1 VIALGI
7 VGEIGSGK
15 TYVSKVFKHYGY
27 NVFDADKVVHNIYK
41 KNAFINQ
48 KISRIFKLKSK
59 RVNLK
64 DLVNV
69 IIKNPSNIF
78 KLNRIIHPEVTEVK
92 KKLLDFIRKNKK
104 EKLII
109 LDIPL
114 LLETNFKYFADIVVF
129 VDTADKILS
138 NLRKKRKINIKL
150 INVLKKYHFNK
161 EKKKTLSDF
170 IIKNTNLSF
179 LKSQTRSI
187 LNKILLHD

>member
-15 TYVSKVFKHYGY
+15 TYISKVFKHYGY
-27 NVFDADKVVHNIYK
+27 NVFNADKVVHNIYK
-41 KNAFINQ
+41 KNKFINQ
-48 KISRIFKLKSK
+48 KISKIFKLNSK

-64 DLVNV
+64 DLANV
-69 IIKNPSNIF
+69 IIKNPSKLV
-78 KLNRIIHPEVTEVK
+78 KLNKIIHLEVK
-92 KKLLDFIRKNKK
+92 KKLLEFIKKNKK
-104 EKLII
+104 EKLIV

-138 NLRKKRKINIKL
+138 KFRKKRKINLKL

-161 EKKKTLSDF
+161 EKKKALSDF

-179 LKSQTRSI
+179 LKSQTRTI
-187 LNKILLHD
+187 LNKIILHD

>member
-41 KNAFINQ
+41 KNEFINQ

-64 DLVNV
+64 DLANV
-69 IIKNPSNIF
+69 IIKNPSKLS
-78 KLNRIIHPEVTEVK
+78 KLNRIIHPEVK
-92 KKLLDFIRKNKK
+92 KNLLYFIRKNKK
-104 EKLII
+104 EKLIV

-138 NLRKKRKINIKL
+138 KFRKKRKINIKL

-161 EKKKTLSDF
+161 EKKKVLSDF

-179 LKSQTRSI
+179 LKSQTRAI
-187 LNKILLHD
+187 LNKIILHD

>member
-15 TYVSKVFKHYGY
+15 TYISKVFKHYGY
-27 NVFDADKVVHNIYK
+27 NVFDADKIVHSIYK
-41 KNAFINQ
+41 KNKFINQ
-48 KISRIFKLKSK
+48 KISKIFKLSTE

-64 DLVNV
+64 DLANV
-69 IIKNPSNIF
+69 ILKNSSKLV
-78 KLNRIIHPEVTEVK
+78 KLNKIIHPEVK
-92 KKLLDFIRKNKK
+92 KNLVDFIRKNKK

-129 VDTADKILS
+129 VDTADKML
-138 NLRKKRKINIKL
+138 LKFRKKRKINIKL

-161 EKKKTLSDF
+161 EKKKALSDF
-170 IIKNTNLSF
+170 VIKNTNLSF
-179 LKSQTRSI
+179 IKSQTRTI
-187 LNKILLHD
+187 LNKVILHD

>member
-15 TYVSKVFKHYGY
+15 TYISKVFKHYGY
-27 NVFDADKVVHNIYK
+27 NVFNADKVVHNIYK
-41 KNAFINQ
+41 KNKFINQ
-48 KISRIFKLKSK
+48 KISKIFKLNSK

-64 DLVNV
+64 DLANV
-69 IIKNPSNIF
+69 IIKNPSKLV
-78 KLNRIIHPEVTEVK
+78 KLNKIIHLEVK
-92 KKLLDFIRKNKK
+92 KKLLEFIKKNKK
-104 EKLII
+104 EKLIV

-138 NLRKKRKINIKL
+138 KFRKKRKINLKL
-150 INVLKKYHFNK
+150 INVFKKYHFNK
-161 EKKKTLSDF
+161 QKKKALSDF

-179 LKSQTRSI
+179 LKSQTRTI
-187 LNKILLHD
+187 LNKIILHD

>member
-41 KNAFINQ
+41 KNKFINQ
-48 KISRIFKLKSK
+48 KISKTFKLNSNK
-59 RVNLK
+59 VNLK
-64 DLVNV
+64 DLANV
-69 IIKNPSNIF
+69 IIKNPSKLV
-78 KLNRIIHPEVTEVK
+78 KLNKIIHPEVK
-92 KKLLDFIRKNKK
+92 KKLLEFIKKNKK
-104 EKLII
+104 EKLIV

-129 VDTADKILS
+129 IDTADKILS
-138 NLRKKRKINIKL
+138 KFRKKRKINVKL

-161 EKKKTLSDF
+161 EKKKALSDF
-170 IIKNTNLSF
+170 VIKNTDLSF
-179 LKSQTRSI
+179 LKSQTRAI
-187 LNKILLHD
+187 LNKIILHD

>member
-15 TYVSKVFKHYGY
+15 TYISKVFKHYGY
-27 NVFDADKVVHNIYK
+27 NVFNADKVVHNIYK
-41 KNAFINQ
+41 KNKFINQ
-48 KISRIFKLKSK
+48 KISKIFKLNSK

-64 DLVNV
+64 DLANV
-69 IIKNPSNIF
+69 IIKNPSKLV
-78 KLNRIIHPEVTEVK
+78 KLNKIIHLEVK
-92 KKLLDFIRKNKK
+92 KKLLEFIKKNKK
-104 EKLII
+104 EKLIV

-138 NLRKKRKINIKL
+138 KFRKKRKINLKL

-161 EKKKTLSDF
+161 EKKKALSDF
-170 IIKNTNLSF
+170 VIKNTNLSF
-179 LKSQTRSI
+179 LKSQTRAI
-187 LNKILLHD
+187 LNKIILYD

>member
-15 TYVSKVFKHYGY
+15 TYISKVFKHYGY
-27 NVFDADKVVHNIYK
+27 NVFDADKVVHSIYK
-41 KNAFINQ
+41 KNKFINQ
-48 KISRIFKLKSK
+48 KICKILKLNSK

-64 DLVNV
+64 DLANV
-69 IIKNPSNIF
+69 IIKNPSKLV
-78 KLNRIIHPEVTEVK
+78 KLNKIIHPEVK

-104 EKLII
+104 EKLIV

-138 NLRKKRKINIKL
+138 KFRKIRKINKKL
-150 INVLKKYHFNK
+150 INVLQKNHFNK
-161 EKKKTLSDF
+161 EKKKALSDF
-170 IIKNTNLSF
+170 VIKNTHLSF
-179 LKSQTRSI
+179 LKSQTKTI
-187 LNKILLHD
+187 LNKIILHD

>member
-41 KNAFINQ
+41 KNTFINQ
-48 KISRIFKLKSK
+48 KISKIFKLKSK

-64 DLVNV
+64 DLANE
-69 IIKNPSNIF
+69 IIKNPSKLS
-78 KLNRIIHPEVTEVK
+78 KLNRIIHPEVK
-92 KKLLDFIRKNKK
+92 KNLLDFIKKNKK
-104 EKLII
+104 EKLIV

-114 LLETNFKYFADIVVF
+114 LLETNFKYFVDIVVF

-138 NLRKKRKINIKL
+138 KFRNKRKINIKL
-150 INVLKKYHFNK
+150 INVLKQYHFNK
-161 EKKKTLSDF
+161 ENKKASSDF

-179 LKSQTRSI
+179 LKSQTKTI
-187 LNKILLHD
+187 LNKIILHD

>member
-15 TYVSKVFKHYGY
+15 TYISKVFKNNGY
-27 NVFDADKVVHNIYK
+27 NVFDADEEVHNIYK
-41 KNAFINQ
+41 KNRFINQ
-48 KISRIFKLKSK
+48 KISKIFKLSSK

-64 DLVNV
+64 DLANV
-69 IIKNPSNIF
+69 IIKNPSKLV
-78 KLNRIIHPEVTEVK
+78 KLNKIIHPEVK
-92 KKLLDFIRKNKK
+92 KNLLDFIKKNKK

-138 NLRKKRKINIKL
+138 KFRKKRKINIKL
-150 INVLKKYHFNK
+150 INVFKKYHFNK
-161 EKKKTLSDF
+161 KRKKTLSDF
-170 IIKNTNLSF
+170 VIKNTNLSS
-179 LKSQTRSI
+179 LKSQIRTI
-187 LNKILLHD
+187 LNKIILHD

>member
-15 TYVSKVFKHYGY
+15 TYVSKVFKNYGY

-41 KNAFINQ
+41 KNKFINQ

-64 DLVNV
+64 DLANV
-69 IIKNPSNIF
+69 IIKNPSKLV
-78 KLNRIIHPEVTEVK
+78 KLNKIIHPEVK
-92 KKLLDFIRKNKK
+92 KNLLYFIRKNKK
-104 EKLII
+104 EKLIV

-138 NLRKKRKINIKL
+138 KFRNKRKINIKL

-161 EKKKTLSDF
+161 EKKKVLSDF

-179 LKSQTRSI
+179 LKSQTRAI
-187 LNKILLHD
+187 LNKIILHD

>member
-41 KNAFINQ
+41 KNEFINQ

-64 DLVNV
+64 DLANV
-69 IIKNPSNIF
+69 IIKNPSKLS
-78 KLNRIIHPEVTEVK
+78 KLNGIIHPEVK
-92 KKLLDFIRKNKK
+92 KNLLYFIRKNKK
-104 EKLII
+104 EKLIV

-138 NLRKKRKINIKL
+138 KFRNKRKINIKL

-161 EKKKTLSDF
+161 EKKKVLSDF
-170 IIKNTNLSF
+170 IIKNRNLSL
-179 LKSQTRSI
+179 LKSQTRAI
-187 LNKILLHD
+187 LNKIILHD

>member
-15 TYVSKVFKHYGY
+15 TYVSKVFKNYGY

-41 KNAFINQ
+41 KNKFINQ

-64 DLVNV
+64 DLANV
-69 IIKNPSNIF
+69 IIKNPSKLV
-78 KLNRIIHPEVTEVK
+78 KLNKIIHPEVK
-92 KKLLDFIRKNKK
+92 KNLLYFIRKNKK
-104 EKLII
+104 EKLIV

-138 NLRKKRKINIKL
+138 KFRKKRKINLKL

-161 EKKKTLSDF
+161 EKKKALSDF
-170 IIKNTNLSF
+170 VIKNTNLSF
-179 LKSQTRSI
+179 LKSQTRAI
-187 LNKILLHD
+187 LNKIILHD

>member
-78 KLNRIIHPEVTEVK
+78 KLNRIIHPEVK